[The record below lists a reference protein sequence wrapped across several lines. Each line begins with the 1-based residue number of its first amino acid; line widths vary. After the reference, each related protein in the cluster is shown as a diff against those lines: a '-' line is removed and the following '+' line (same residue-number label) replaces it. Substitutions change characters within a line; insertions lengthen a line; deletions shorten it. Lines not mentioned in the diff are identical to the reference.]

1 MTHPS
6 LKRSISVPTGDSLSG
21 HNGMKFTT
29 IDKDQ
34 DTHVSNCAQLAYGA
48 FWYYN
53 CFGANP
59 NGIYT
64 WGPSPR
70 AHGVQWRTFKGL
82 EYSLKTIVMKIR
94 PAAE

>member
-1 MTHPS
+1 
-6 LKRSISVPTGDSLSG
+6 
-21 HNGMKFTT
+21 MKFTT
-29 IDKDQ
+29 VDKDQ
-34 DTHVSNCAQLAYGA
+34 DTHGSNCAQLTYGA

-59 NGIYT
+59 NGIYA

-70 AHGVQWRTFKGL
+70 AQGVQWKTFKGL
-82 EYSLKTIVMKIR
+82 EYSLKTMVMKIR

>member
-1 MTHPS
+1 M
-6 LKRSISVPTGDSLSG
+6 SG

-34 DTHVSNCAQLAYGA
+34 DTNESNCAQLAYGA

-64 WGPSPR
+64 WGPSPP
-70 AHGVQWRTFKGL
+70 AHGVQWRSFKGL

-94 PAAE
+94 PVAE

>member
-1 MTHPS
+1 
-6 LKRSISVPTGDSLSG
+6 
-21 HNGMKFTT
+21 MKFTT

-34 DTHVSNCAQLAYGA
+34 DTHGQNCARLAYGA
-48 FWYYN
+48 FWFYS
-53 CFGANP
+53 CFRANP

-64 WGPSPR
+64 WGQSPR
-70 AHGVQWRTFKGL
+70 AHGVHWQTFKGL

>member
-1 MTHPS
+1 MS
-6 LKRSISVPTGDSLSG
+6 AGDSLSG

-34 DTHVSNCAQLAYGA
+34 DTHGQNCARLAYGG
-48 FWYYN
+48 FWFYK

-64 WGPSPR
+64 WGESPP
-70 AHGVQWRTFKGL
+70 AHGVHWRTFKGL